1 MSSSLHTIKIR
12 KQYFIACRRAHAR
25 LKQFYQR
32 WQHISQKLSDVDET
46 RNQLF
51 SQQLQALN
59 IRMEQGAISM
69 SPNEMDTLQRHIEKF
84 TQDIQNEIPLLQA
97 ELLEEQ
103 AEEARKRHHRSK
115 NLTLLAGLLK
125 DKLTTNHPLNTASV
139 QSLQNDTDPQSAL
152 LYRALELAAK
162 EQSGL
167 TEDQSALLSSLLTEQ
182 GADLQRDWQAPMTPL
197 PKIVVQFGQIEAMI
211 IKLGILDNQLDL
223 MPYQAQ
229 YQTILSL
236 KDEVQR
242 QLRADSLIFELA
254 AQIRQEHHLQDRR
267 TQLAVAIAELES
279 LDDEE
284 SITIAREADSVAQQG
299 SLSEI
304 TARLVLVNDAI
315 IRIERRIIAAERR
328 NVVLEGL
335 RELGYQVNENTVNAW
350 LVDGQVVISH
360 PSTPDYGLELGAG
373 GEESAR
379 FQARTV
385 AFSEERDTTRDR
397 DIDAIWCHQHHQLQ
411 ENLAKSGAELTIDRA
426 LPPGSGKV
434 KVRERV
440 DTIRPQ
446 RVVSRN
452 KTQMRKG

>member
-1 MSSSLHTIKIR
+1 MSSSLHTIRIR
-12 KQYFIACRRAHAR
+12 RQHFIACQRAHAR

-32 WQHISQKLSDVDET
+32 WQHISQKLSDADET

-51 SQQLQALN
+51 SQQLQAIN

-69 SPNEMDTLQRHIEKF
+69 SPNEMDTLQRRIEKF
-84 TQDIQNEIPLLQA
+84 TQDIQDEILLLQA

-125 DKLTTNHPLNTASV
+125 DKLPTNHPLNTASV

-152 LYRALELAAK
+152 LYQALELAAK

-182 GADLQRDWQAPMTPL
+182 GADLPRDWQAPDPETA
-197 PKIVVQFGQIEAMI
+197 VQFGQIEAMI

-223 MPYQAQ
+223 TPYQTQ
-229 YQTILSL
+229 YQTVLSL
-236 KDEVQR
+236 KDETQR
-242 QLRADSLIFELA
+242 QLKTDSLIFELA
-254 AQIRQEHHLQDRR
+254 AQIRQEQHLQDLR
-267 TQLAVAIAELES
+267 TQLVVAIAELES
-279 LDDEE
+279 LEDEE
-284 SITIAREADSVAQQG
+284 AITIAREADSVAQQG

-304 TARLVLVNDAI
+304 TTRLELVNDAI

-335 RELGYQVNENTVNAW
+335 RELGYQVNENAVNAW
-350 LVDGQVVISH
+350 LADGQVVISH

-373 GEESAR
+373 GEESTR
-379 FQARTV
+379 FQVRTV

-397 DIDAIWCHQHHQLQ
+397 DIDAIWCHQHHHLQ
-411 ENLAKSGAELTIDRA
+411 ENLAKSDAELTIDRA
-426 LPPGSGKV
+426 LPPGSGKM
-434 KVRERV
+434 KVRERSDAV
-440 DTIRPQ
+440 RQ
-446 RVVSRN
+446 KRVVSHN
-452 KTQMRKG
+452 KTQMLKG

>member
-1 MSSSLHTIKIR
+1 MSSSLHTIRIR
-12 KQYFIACRRAHAR
+12 RQHFIACQRAHAR

-32 WQHISQKLSDVDET
+32 LQHISQKLSDADET
-46 RNQLF
+46 RNPLF
-51 SQQLQALN
+51 SQQLQAIN

-69 SPNEMDTLQRHIEKF
+69 SPNEMDTLQRRIEKF
-84 TQDIQNEIPLLQA
+84 TQDIQDEILLLQA

-125 DKLTTNHPLNTASV
+125 DKLPTNHPLNTASV

-152 LYRALELAAK
+152 LYQALELAAK

-182 GADLQRDWQAPMTPL
+182 GADLPRDWQAPDPETA
-197 PKIVVQFGQIEAMI
+197 VQFGQIEAMI

-223 MPYQAQ
+223 TSYQTQ
-229 YQTILSL
+229 YQTVLSL
-236 KDEVQR
+236 KDEAQR
-242 QLRADSLIFELA
+242 QLKTDSLIFELA
-254 AQIRQEHHLQDRR
+254 AQIRQEQHLQDLR
-267 TQLAVAIAELES
+267 TQLVVAIAELES
-279 LDDEE
+279 LEDEE
-284 SITIAREADSVAQQG
+284 AITIAREAGSVAQQG

-304 TARLVLVNDAI
+304 TTRLELVNDAI

-335 RELGYQVNENTVNAW
+335 RELGYQVNENAVNAW
-350 LVDGQVVISH
+350 LADGQVVISH

-379 FQARTV
+379 FQVRTV

-411 ENLAKSGAELTIDRA
+411 ENLAKSDAELTIDRA
-426 LPPGSGKV
+426 LPPGSGKM
-434 KVRERV
+434 KVRERSDAV
-440 DTIRPQ
+440 RQ
-446 RVVSRN
+446 KRVVSHN